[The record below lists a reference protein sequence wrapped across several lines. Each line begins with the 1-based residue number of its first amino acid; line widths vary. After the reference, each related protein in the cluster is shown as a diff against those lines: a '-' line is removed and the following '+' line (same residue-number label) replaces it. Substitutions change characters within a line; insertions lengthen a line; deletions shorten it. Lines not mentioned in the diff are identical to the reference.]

1 MGTWIS
7 QRGYRFA
14 LLNNGSLGASK
25 GLPIR
30 SSHESPNQCTQ
41 PQSTVRYSECLQIEF
56 SYKILHN
63 CPSRLIFPER
73 TWKRSHSRRTQWQ
86 EFICASFS
94 VSVCLVVVSLCVCV
108 CVCVCVPY
116 VCIHPH
122 QLIVAGCCS
131 SLPPVI
137 SGLAD
142 TWDRWCGP
150 LRGGN
155 RLATGPDYF
164 LHSPELNSV
173 YAINRG
179 TQGDPDSTVPLTL
192 YTKGCLQTHTHT
204 HTHSHTHSQPRT
216 HTATPKF
223 TTC

>member
-1 MGTWIS
+1 MRQDWYFLNAPGNFPALEWLN
-7 QRGYRFA
+7 GENLFA
-14 LLNNGSLGASK
+14 RAFLYPSSLL
-25 GLPIR
+25 
-30 SSHESPNQCTQ
+30 
-41 PQSTVRYSECLQIEF
+41 
-56 SYKILHN
+56 
-63 CPSRLIFPER
+63 
-73 TWKRSHSRRTQWQ
+73 
-86 EFICASFS
+86 
-94 VSVCLVVVSLCVCV
+94 VVSLWLYVCV
-108 CVCVCVPY
+108 RY
-116 VCIHPH
+116 VYVYSPPPPL
-122 QLIVAGCCS
+122 QLFVAGCCS

-192 YTKGCLQTHTHT
+192 YTKGCLQTHTH
-204 HTHSHTHSQPRT
+204 SHTRT
-216 HTATPKF
+216 SSSHTEVHNMLKPWQSICRATSSIISSPGESFKAG
-223 TTC
+223 